1 VDDTFDL
8 LTLALLSDVR
18 PAAVRELC
26 ARVPLKDA
34 LLRPGDHPELLPASA
49 RARLASGEA
58 RRLAEEERRRCQ
70 ALGIAIVGRDD
81 ADYPAFLR
89 LTFDPP
95 PVLYVRGRLRA
106 TEGPVSVAI
115 VGSRAAT
122 AAGRALARGMAR
134 ELAAA
139 GATIVS
145 GLARGID
152 TAAHLGALDA
162 GGRTVAVLGSGL
174 DRPYPPENEKL
185 SATLAENGAVV
196 SEFPLGAIPHPAN
209 FPRRNRV
216 IAGWSRVVVVVEA
229 AEKSGALGTAR
240 VALDEGREVFAVPG
254 HPSQATSA
262 GCNRLIRDGALLVRG
277 GADVAEEIGLAA
289 PVAPDAATGD
299 DVLLRAL
306 RGDAPSSLEELGR
319 RSGLETPA
327 LLARLTE
334 LELADKVRRLP
345 GALFVRA

>member
-1 VDDTFDL
+1 MDDTLDL
-8 LTLALLSDVR
+8 LTFALLPDVR

-26 ARVPLKDA
+26 ARLPLEEV
-34 LLRPGDHPELLPASA
+34 LLRPGDHADLLPASA
-49 RARLASGEA
+49 RGRIASGEA
-58 RRLAEEERRRCQ
+58 RRLADDERRRCQ

-81 ADYPAFLR
+81 TDYPAFLR
-89 LTFDPP
+89 QTFDPP
-95 PVLYVRGRLRA
+95 PVLWVRGRLRA
-106 TEGPVSVAI
+106 AEGPTSVAI

-134 ELAAA
+134 DLAAS

-174 DRPYPPENEKL
+174 DRPYPPENE
-185 SATLAENGAVV
+185 ALAAAVAEKGAVV
-196 SEFPLGAIPHPAN
+196 SEFPLGAVPHPQN

-240 VALDEGREVFAVPG
+240 AALEEGREVFAVPG
-254 HPSQATSA
+254 HPSQPTSE
-262 GCNRLIRDGALLVRG
+262 GGNRLIRDGALLVRG
-277 GADVAEEIGLAA
+277 GADVAEGIGLAA
-289 PVAPDAATGD
+289 PVAPDAGSGD
-299 DVLLRAL
+299 DVLRAL

-327 LLARLTE
+327 LLVRLTE

>member
-1 VDDTFDL
+1 MDETFDL
-8 LTLALLSDVR
+8 LTLALLPDVR

-26 ARVPLKDA
+26 VRLPLKDA
-34 LLRPGDHPELLPASA
+34 LLRPGDHADLLPASA

-58 RRLAEEERRRCQ
+58 RHLADEERRRCQ
-70 ALGIAIVGRDD
+70 ALGIAIVGRDEPE
-81 ADYPAFLR
+81 YPVFVR
-89 LTFDPP
+89 QTFDPP
-95 PVLYVRGRLRA
+95 PVLWVRGELRA
-106 TEGPVSVAI
+106 TEGPVSVGI

-152 TAAHLGALDA
+152 TAAHKGALDA

-174 DRPYPPENEKL
+174 DRPYPPENEAL
-185 SATLAENGAVV
+185 SAAVAERGALV
-196 SEFPLGAIPHPAN
+196 SEFPLGTTPLPQN

-216 IAGWSRVVVVVEA
+216 IAGWSRAVVVVEA

-240 VALDEGREVFAVPG
+240 AALEEGREVFAVPG
-254 HPSQATSA
+254 HPSQPTSA
-262 GCNRLIRDGALLVRG
+262 GSNGLIRDGALLVRG
-277 GADVAEEIGLAA
+277 GADVAEGLGLAL
-289 PVAPDAATGD
+289 VAPDAASGD
-299 DVLLRAL
+299 DVLRAL

-327 LLARLTE
+327 LLVRLTE